1 MNDDF
6 TFEEGM
12 AELETL
18 VKSLESGELTLEESF
33 RAYERAIALRD
44 RLKALLDAGDKRI
57 RVLTEAGEREISH
70 NDILRQEDLV

>member
-57 RVLTEAGEREISH
+57 RVLTEAGEREISQ
-70 NDILRQEDLV
+70 NDSLRQEDLV

>member
-57 RVLTEAGEREISH
+57 RVLTEAGEREISQ